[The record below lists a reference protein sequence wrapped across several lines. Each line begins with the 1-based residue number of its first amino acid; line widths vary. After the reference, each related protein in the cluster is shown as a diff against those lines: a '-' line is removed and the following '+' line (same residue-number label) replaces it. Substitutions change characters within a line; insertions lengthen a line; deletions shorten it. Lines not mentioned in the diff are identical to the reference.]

1 VSETAD
7 AFVPLTFAPGEAYQF
22 DWSHEIFVMDG
33 LTTIVKVAHL
43 RLCHSR
49 IVFMRTYPAL
59 ELAGRGA
66 DEGVDHQLAVHFVHP
81 GFAPQQ
87 VRRDHYLWGTRR
99 DVIGGDASL
108 APDKKINDVSTVV
121 TVAALS
127 GAISA
132 LRSPRIRGRRS
143 ASPHSLDNLATTS
156 VRRALSVCSTRT
168 RRWSRSSTC

>member
-1 VSETAD
+1 MNETAD

-22 DWSHEIFVMDG
+22 DWSHEIVVMDG

-49 IVFMRTYPAL
+49 MMFMPAYPAL
-59 ELAGRGA
+59 ELTGRGA

-87 VRRDHYLWGTRR
+87 VRRDHHLWGTRR
-99 DVIGGDASL
+99 DVLGVVIGGDASL
-108 APDKKINDVSTVV
+108 APDKKIDDVSTLV

-132 LRSPRIRGRRS
+132 LRSPR
-143 ASPHSLDNLATTS
+143 T
-156 VRRALSVCSTRT
+156 
-168 RRWSRSSTC
+168 